1 MKRFT
6 EIVLSILAVTA
17 MTAAVIA
24 TVVLCLSVLLLTAS
38 VKLGLWVADLQQ
50 VDRPAVF
57 APLTATAK
65 AGSVLVATVTRFA
78 IREGLPIALSASIAC
93 KHLFIKAIARLVV
106 GGRALRRL
114 FDFDS
119 AVGLITLAANG
130 F

>member
-6 EIVLSILAVTA
+6 EIVLSVLAVAA

-24 TVVLCLSVLLLTAS
+24 TVTLCLSVLVLTAS
-38 VKLGLWVADLQQ
+38 IKIGLWVADCQK

-93 KHLFIKAIARLVV
+93 KHLLFKAIARLVV

-119 AVGLITLAANG
+119 AIGLIAFAANG